1 MKTYIYKSIAMMFAA
16 GALMT
21 SCSDF
26 LDAENKTAAGVEA
39 DEYFGKNPNELLVT
53 VYSNLKSLVTQVDIH
68 DHGTDLY
75 FNTRGH
81 AAGSFNDYS
90 LTPENGTVQS

>member
-1 MKTYIYKSIAMMFAA
+1 MFAA

-39 DEYFGKNPNELLVT
+39 DE
-53 VYSNLKSLVTQVDIH
+53 
-68 DHGTDLY
+68 
-75 FNTRGH
+75 
-81 AAGSFNDYS
+81 
-90 LTPENGTVQS
+90 